1 MNTETKINTKN
12 ERQDVPQNQQQN
24 QVSRKPD
31 FIAYNVK
38 ETKQGKPI
46 FNNIGAAW
54 KHKDQQ
60 GYDLL
65 LESMPVN
72 GRITLRELREENM
85 QNYQQQQN
93 EGQAQSHAQ
102 DQTHEQSRSR

>member
-1 MNTETKINTKN
+1 MNTQN
-12 ERQDVPQNQQQN
+12 ERQDEPQNQPQN
-24 QVSRKPD
+24 EVGRRPD

-54 KHKDQQ
+54 QHIDQQ
-60 GYDLL
+60 GYDLQL
-65 LESMPVN
+65 DSMPVN

-85 QNYQQQQN
+85 QNFQQQQN
-93 EGQAQSHAQ
+93 EDQGQSHN
-102 DQTHEQSRSR
+102 QTHEQSRTR

>member
-1 MNTETKINTKN
+1 MNTQN
-12 ERQDVPQNQQQN
+12 EKQNEPQNQQQN
-24 QVSRKPD
+24 EGGRKPD
-31 FIAYNVK
+31 YIAYNVK

-54 KHKDQQ
+54 KHRDQQ

-65 LESMPVN
+65 LGSMPVN

-85 QNYQQQQN
+85 QNFQQQQN
-93 EGQAQSHAQ
+93 EDQGQSHN
-102 DQTHEQSRSR
+102 QTHEQSRTR